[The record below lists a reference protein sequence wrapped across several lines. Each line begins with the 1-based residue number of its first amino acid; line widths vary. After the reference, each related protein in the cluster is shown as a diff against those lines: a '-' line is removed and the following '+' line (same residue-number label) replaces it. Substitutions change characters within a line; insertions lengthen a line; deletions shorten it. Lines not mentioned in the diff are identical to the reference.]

1 MKFNPCID
9 KCTSGG
15 SHCQGCG
22 RSFEE
27 IAGTKKL
34 VMSIVSFIQSQ
45 GYENSEE
52 FINKISKSVLKR
64 LQNPV

>member
-9 KCTSGG
+9 QCTYEG

-27 IAGTKKL
+27 IADTKQL

-52 FINKISKSVLKR
+52 FVNAISKSVLKK
-64 LQNPV
+64 LQKTA